1 MDTKSNIFTC
11 EITVAKMGLADRVKT
26 ILKYL
31 IFGGVP
37 LALVIVAACTPWQ
50 AAEKGDVMALKGTI
64 PPIDAAATAQTETA
78 TFSLG

>member
-1 MDTKSNIFTC
+1 MK
-11 EITVAKMGLADRVKT
+11 LADRVRT

-31 IFGGVP
+31 MFAGVP
-37 LALVIVAACTPWQ
+37 LALVIVAACMPQQ

-64 PPIDAAATAQTETA
+64 PPIDVAAPVQTETA